1 MILWVLIILAVIL
14 SISLFSVLFLNYDPE
29 CSIFAW
35 IFGESAYLAT
45 KVLYI
50 AAFIL
55 FFPIFIFEGFSWLR
69 LLLFVIGAVP
79 LIISL
84 ILFFAAIFTEK
95 RLQKINKYLDGF
107 DERWLRRN
115 QKINNFFDKL
125 DTRLIKWQENS
136 NARHERMEGKL
147 VGWQEKTNAR
157 YEKIEGKLVRWQ
169 ENSNRFFNKL
179 DDKYIVKSIARIEN
193 KIQKIER
200 KKRIHFFDKI
210 KLSVY
215 KFQIKYGKPSSHTPS
230 TSN

>member
-1 MILWVLIILAVIL
+1 MILWILIIVAVIL
-14 SISLFSVLFLNYDPE
+14 SISLFAVLFLNYDPE

-35 IFGESAYLAT
+35 IFGETAYLAT

-84 ILFFAAIFTEK
+84 ILFVAAIFTEK

-125 DTRLIKWQENS
+125 DTRLNKRQE
-136 NARHERMEGKL
+136 A
-147 VGWQEKTNAR
+147 T
-157 YEKIEGKLVRWQ
+157 
-169 ENSNRFFNKL
+169 NRFFDKL
-179 DDKYIVKSIARIEN
+179 DTKLNKRQEKSTSFFDRIDVTLNKFEERYIVKSIVRIEN

-210 KLSVY
+210 RVSVY